1 MPPGREGRRTGES
14 LFSFSNSLKIRLP
27 FILLAAG
34 CFLILLEN
42 GNSQE
47 VIPELDDKI
56 DSFILL
62 EIEKSFGGTLQN
74 IQNNL
79 GEAQKITGE
88 KTENIHVRDV
98 EETVLEVQYSGI
110 SFVFLKENELHK
122 EFLVEAILTG
132 KDFDL
137 SWGVRIGISGEKL
150 TELFGEPDKRLEKN
164 TVFRYMDSES
174 LNWIDFYFGKGVL
187 NKISWNFYVD

>member
-1 MPPGREGRRTGES
+1 MPPGREGRRTEES
-14 LFSFSNSLKIRLP
+14 LFSSSNSLKIRLP
-27 FILLAAG
+27 FIFLSVG
-34 CFLILLEN
+34 FFLILLEN

-47 VIPELDDKI
+47 VIPELNDKI

-79 GEAQKITGE
+79 GEAQKITE
-88 KTENIHVRDV
+88 KKTENIHVRDV

-137 SWGVRIGISGEKL
+137 SWGVRIGIPPEKVIEVFGNPDRQLENNSIYRYLDFEKL
-150 TELFGEPDKRLEKN
+150 
-164 TVFRYMDSES
+164 
-174 LNWIDFYFGKGVL
+174 NWVDFYFEGNSL
-187 NKISWNFYVD
+187 FKIHWIFYVD